1 MLLGDPDAQARWYF
15 ELKKQ
20 WLLALQNEVQFLNP
34 LKPQTLEW
42 IT

>member
-1 MLLGDPDAQARWYF
+1 MLEQAAAKKARYF
-15 ELKKQ
+15 ELRKQ
-20 WLLALQNEVQFLNP
+20 WQLALQNEVQFLNP